1 MNAGEPAIRLGVFLA
16 ALVAM
21 ALWEALAPRRPRAFP
36 RAARWPSNLGIVVL
50 DTLVVRALFPIA
62 AVGVAGFAAARNWGL
77 FNLTSAPFWLAATL
91 SVVALDFTIWAQ
103 HILFHRAPWLWRL
116 HRMHHADLD
125 YDVTTALRFHPGE
138 IVLSVLIKMA
148 AVLALGAPAAS
159 VVIFEIVLNA
169 LAMFNHAN
177 AGLPARVEPLVRA
190 LFVTPDM
197 HRVHHSV
204 VPAETNSNYGFNL
217 SLWDRVF
224 RTYRAAPAA
233 GQEAMTIGLPIFRD
247 RRELRIDRLLT
258 QPWRSDE
265 RA

>member
-1 MNAGEPAIRLGVFLA
+1 MRV
-16 ALVAM
+16 
-21 ALWEALAPRRPRAFP
+21 
-36 RAARWPSNLGIVVL
+36 
-50 DTLVVRALFPIA
+50 LFPIA

-77 FNLTSAPFWLAATL
+77 FNLTSAPFWLAAPL
-91 SVVALDFTIWAQ
+91 SIVALDFTIWAQ

-177 AGLPARVEPLVRA
+177 AGLPPRIEPLVRA

-197 HRVHHSV
+197 HRVHHSDI
-204 VPAETNSNYGFNL
+204 PSETHSNFGFNL
-217 SLWDRVF
+217 SIWDRLSGL
-224 RTYRAAPAA
+224 YREAPAK
-233 GQEAMTIGLPIFRD
+233 GQIGMTIGLPIFRD

-258 QPWRSDE
+258 QPWRNDE